1 MCFTTGTGCRGC
13 AGDDSFE
20 GAGPFMIMVP
30 CPSHTMTTMSLH
42 NSETAYT
49 IVPECLSSHGIVLD
63 CSHCY
68 CCGDST
74 GKQFIYCAFCKE
86 AVSQEMFGAFHAHV
100 DEENEPHSCPHA
112 TVSPTFRALKARKQS
127 PSAVSSPT
135 LKNEEAVAVFGDD
148 MKTVGAMNDRSR
160 PSKKVAAAAARN
172 DLVQEEPGAFN
183 FKGANLFAYPA
194 AVPSSKDI
202 TSQYF
207 DFLHNLALMTK
218 NYEEAG
224 FGNDNDD
231 KRKADVM
238 DDEPRPSKKVAAAA
252 AAVNLKDLVQEE
264 SNYEEAAL
272 GNDNDKRKAD
282 VMDDQPFPS
291 KKVAAVNLY
300 DLVQNFAYPA
310 AIPSSATAQPPP
322 SNFDMEMKVFLDDF
336 DLPFA
341 AEAEGRGTDDDIGG
355 RANLSDPPIE
365 DEKADDEIE
374 EASIEGVGDEQRPF
388 VGFGQLP
395 QHMEGAIHPEFLD
408 MANYEVQA
416 PLQFAGAWDVFNLI
430 DDDLSAATSE

>member
-1 MCFTTGTGCRGC
+1 
-13 AGDDSFE
+13 
-20 GAGPFMIMVP
+20 
-30 CPSHTMTTMSLH
+30 
-42 NSETAYT
+42 
-49 IVPECLSSHGIVLD
+49 
-63 CSHCY
+63 
-68 CCGDST
+68 
-74 GKQFIYCAFCKE
+74 
-86 AVSQEMFGAFHAHV
+86 
-100 DEENEPHSCPHA
+100 
-112 TVSPTFRALKARKQS
+112 
-127 PSAVSSPT
+127 
-135 LKNEEAVAVFGDD
+135 
-148 MKTVGAMNDRSR
+148 MKTVDAMNDRSR

-224 FGNDNDD
+224 FRNDNDD
-231 KRKADVM
+231 KRKDDVM
-238 DDEPRPSKKVAAAA
+238 DDEPRPSKMVAAAA

-264 SNYEEAAL
+264 SVPSTEDTTSQYFHFQYNLALLTKNYEEA
-272 GNDNDKRKAD
+272 GFRNDNDKRKAD

-322 SNFDMEMKVFLDDF
+322 SNFDMEMNVFLNDL

-395 QHMEGAIHPEFLD
+395 RHMEGAIHPEFLD